1 MLSRVHSG
9 EWARDVKS
17 STGQYWEGLDQIR
30 GVAALL
36 VVVWHFAHRSTGD
49 PVPFEQAPL
58 PLISIFEEG
67 HVGVSL
73 FMVLSGYLFTKL
85 LAGRDLIFSLFLW
98 NRAVR
103 LFPLL
108 ILSFALWGLRTWLTG
123 GDVEAFL
130 WSLPTGFVLPTWPN
144 GGWSIAVELHFYLLL
159 PVLLVILR
167 HEPWLMLL
175 VVALF
180 MAVRTAIFANGSEGL
195 YYGYFT
201 IIGRIDQFALGML
214 AFACRD
220 RVTPRVAGMLAAAFV
235 AYQWGFNHF
244 GGYHGLAD
252 SAIWIVNPTIE
263 AIACAAVVAWYDAAE
278 TPIRGAAGGW
288 LTKAG
293 EYSYSIYLLHMF
305 FVPSAA
311 KFIHHRV
318 MDISDF
324 YLALPWALAS
334 FAAMIMVGHVSYT
347 WIEKPFERFRV
358 RYTRTRKAS
367 GEPMPAA
374 AEAISR

>member
-1 MLSRVHSG
+1 MLGGARSG

-36 VVVWHFAHRSTGD
+36 VVVWHFAHRSTGY

-58 PLISIFEEG
+58 PLFSIFEEG

-85 LAGRDLIFSLFLW
+85 LAGRDLILPLFLW
-98 NRAVR
+98 NRAIR

-108 ILSFALWGLRTWLTG
+108 ILSFGLWGLRTWLTG
-123 GDVEAFL
+123 GDVEAFF

-159 PVLLVILR
+159 PVLLVVLR
-167 HEPWLMLL
+167 REPRLMLL

-180 MAVRTAIFANGSEGL
+180 MAIRTAIFASGGEGL

-201 IIGRIDQFALGML
+201 IIGRIDQFAFGML
-214 AFACRD
+214 AFACRE
-220 RVTPRVAGMLAAAFV
+220 RVTARVAGMLATGFV
-235 AYQWGFNHF
+235 AYQWGFNLF
-244 GGYHGLAD
+244 GGYHGLAY
-252 SAIWIVNPTIE
+252 SAIWIVNPTVE
-263 AIACAAVVAWYDAAE
+263 AVVCAAIVAWYDAAE
-278 TPIRGAAGGW
+278 TPIRGMAGRC
-288 LTKAG
+288 LTRAG

-311 KFIHHRV
+311 KLIHQHV
-318 MDISDF
+318 MDISNF

-334 FAAMIMVGHVSYT
+334 FAGMMMVGHVSYT
-347 WIEKPFERFRV
+347 WVEKPFERFRV
-358 RYTRTRKAS
+358 RYTRMRDAS

-374 AEAISR
+374 AVAVSR